1 MSQGR
6 CSPTEETPPKKTG
19 DSLDS
24 DYCIGYTYCMME
36 LWEPYRDVGLPL
48 EELVAVAGRAIRRLR
63 AGPVDGRVSVE
74 LDARVVRYY
83 QTLGLLD
90 KPHRFDGRKAIYG
103 VRHLLQLLSIK
114 KLQADG
120 YPLALI
126 QENLA
131 GRSTAQLEAIVGE
144 ISPVAVAAQ
153 AGGGSAGASPSRE
166 MSPVAAAAPAPPARQ
181 ELFAAQAA
189 PGVTVVIDPALVA
202 DARTVLDRIREALG
216 NPTEE
221 CP

>member
-1 MSQGR
+1 MIR
-6 CSPTEETPPKKTG
+6 L
-19 DSLDS
+19 LDK
-24 DYCIGYTYCMME
+24 
-36 LWEPYRDVGLPL
+36 YRDAELPL
-48 EELVAVAGRAIRRLR
+48 EELVAVAGRAVRRLG
-63 AGPVDGRVSVE
+63 AEPVDGRVSVE

-166 MSPVAAAAPAPPARQ
+166 MSPAAVAVAAAAPAPPARQ